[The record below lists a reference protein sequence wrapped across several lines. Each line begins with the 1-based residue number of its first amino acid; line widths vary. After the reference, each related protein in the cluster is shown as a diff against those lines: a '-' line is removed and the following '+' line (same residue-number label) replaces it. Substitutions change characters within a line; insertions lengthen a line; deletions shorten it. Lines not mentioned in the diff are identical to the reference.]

1 MKRILTIVYL
11 LLSIFAGAQNQPSS
25 PEKIRQQ
32 MQQIRQNTN
41 WDDPDAA
48 KKANAEI
55 KLLVKQLSGGQPQIS
70 FGGDD
75 QDKEN
80 NKPVNIAI
88 TTANTKEEVVA
99 IANRFYNKSYKA
111 IDAVSKSQF
120 DNDLKVAENE
130 KFSFETIHNL
140 TSTGAV
146 LITIGNDHNVACVY
160 LAAAV
165 KAMPTD
171 TLSIN
176 NFGAYLRVIDSTR
189 TSLTVLLYANKLFNQ
204 SPVILTQIGCSYLEL
219 NDHVQGEKYLK
230 EALKYD
236 PDFGKAHTALCDLY
250 LMQGR
255 LEDAILELFAG
266 VKGMGCS
273 YSQAMSSFSQ
283 IQSGYESKGNGESDK
298 EKFWE
303 ESKKQIDP
311 SDALAPLVPQDDR
324 VKMPSFPLAGSAEDW
339 LEGGGYST
347 AVQLYK
353 GYVTYVTSFAKEF
366 QQIQKEQP
374 SLPAGAVL
382 RDYADQ
388 RFVLGCITEIFF
400 RESNTKAKKYQE
412 EVDQITERINKGKE
426 LYIEELMRYTQDL
439 ENCMEECNNDPACFP
454 ECHRQFC
461 QKECPNAN
469 LFNKQ
474 LRGDYSI
481 WARLYK
487 EYVKNQES
495 TLDELYAW
503 SIPRLA
509 KIESPY
515 WNKIYAWEIKRVA
528 LAIVGNCFVYYP
540 QPFQSLSKNNC
551 GEDCTIFATPIVLA
565 GGEVNKEK
573 PKPTE
578 CPKDNKVT
586 FGIAICSV
594 SLDCESI
601 EFGCSAGVAMSA
613 KKNFKNDSST
623 LFIGAGGQ
631 LGLIGGSAGMKVG
644 VTITKTG
651 SGDTDLGG
659 KFEMNGAIGGPV
671 SAGKSYSMS
680 ATAMEGFKSGST
692 NFLKLGM

>member
-1 MKRILTIVYL
+1 MKRVLTIAL
-11 LLSIFAGAQNQPSS
+11 ILLSIVAGAQNQPSS
-25 PEKIRQQ
+25 SVKIRQQ

-41 WDDPDAA
+41 WDDPVAA

-55 KLLVKQLSGGQPQIS
+55 QKLTKQLNGGQPQIS

-75 QDKEN
+75 QDKSKT
-80 NKPVNIAI
+80 KPVNIAI
-88 TTANTKEEVVA
+88 TTANTKEEVVD
-99 IANRFYNKSYKA
+99 IANRFYNRSYKA
-111 IDAVSKSQF
+111 IDAVAKSQF
-120 DNDLKVAENE
+120 DNDYRAAENM
-130 KFSFETIHNL
+130 KFSFEAVRSL

-165 KAMPTD
+165 IAMPAD

-176 NFGAYLRVIDSTR
+176 NFGAYLRAIDSTR

-219 NDHVQGEKYLK
+219 NDQVHGEKYLK

-236 PDFGKAHTALCDLY
+236 PGFGKAHSALCDLY
-250 LMQGR
+250 LIQGR

-298 EKFWE
+298 EKFWQ

-311 SDALAPLVPQDDR
+311 SDVLAPLVPQDDR

-339 LEGGGYST
+339 LEGGGFST

-366 QQIQKEQP
+366 QQIQKEPP
-374 SLPAGAVL
+374 SLPADAVL

-388 RFVLGCITEIFF
+388 RFVLECINEIFF
-400 RESNTKAKKYQE
+400 RESDGKAKKYNE
-412 EVDQITERINKGKE
+412 EIEQITDRINKAKE
-426 LYIEELMRYTQDL
+426 LYVEELTRYAEDFG
-439 ENCMEECNNDPACFP
+439 NCMEECNNDPACFP
-454 ECHRQFC
+454 ECHRLFC

-487 EYVKNQES
+487 QYVKDQES

-515 WNKIYAWEIKRVA
+515 WNRIYAWEIKRVA
-528 LAIVGNCFVYYP
+528 LAIVGNCYVYYP

-551 GEDCTIFATPIVLA
+551 GEDCSIFATPIVLA
-565 GGEVNKEK
+565 GGQVNKEK
-573 PKPTE
+573 PKSIE

-601 EFGCSAGVAMSA
+601 EFGCSAGVALSA
-613 KKNFKNDSST
+613 KKNFKNDNST
-623 LFIGAGGQ
+623 LFIGVGGQ

-644 VTITKTG
+644 ATITRTKT
-651 SGDTDLGG
+651 GDTDLGG

-692 NFLKLGM
+692 NVLKLGL